1 MDGSLPV
8 PVIFLNVGVVVMHL
22 GVIGQT
28 FQSGPLKK
36 KKHRLTLRRV
46 GESILLLKALFGSA
60 FSPTSLWSFKHCE
73 SKEGQRAAIRDPKFY
88 SHHAGLIYSLD
99 DDG

>member
-1 MDGSLPV
+1 MMDGRLPV

-28 FQSGPLKK
+28 LQSGPLKNK
-36 KKHRLTLRRV
+36 IKHQLTLRRV

-60 FSPTSLWSFKHCE
+60 FSPTLFVVI
-73 SKEGQRAAIRDPKFY
+73 QA
-88 SHHAGLIYSLD
+88 L
-99 DDG
+99 